1 MIASLKNK
9 LSLDGIRAFY
19 MSDVYPIIICSL
31 VLIGNL
37 SGLEYYFNFLNTA
50 FMVGA
55 LFLSKSVRPF
65 IISLCTYVYQVS
77 LKNSPNYP
85 NYSDFYYTGW
95 RLPLSIAIMVL
106 IATAIIFF
114 FVKNRI
120 YAKLSFKN
128 TPLLLPLIILSVAF
142 LLNGVFSSEWVA
154 SNLVFALA
162 NVAVY
167 AFLFVLIYHGFEESE
182 DSRELSR
189 YFAYVS
195 MLIAIVIS
203 VQLINLFLTAD
214 NIFVDGAIVKT
225 SVALGWGI
233 WNLVAV
239 SLAILIPVL
248 FYGVQNNRYPWLYF
262 AVATLAFVMSV
273 LTMSRNALIFST
285 LAYGSCV
292 LICCFVGR
300 YKTSFRVITVVGIV
314 LVGVFAVAFW
324 DKIEALLADY
334 FERGLS
340 DNGRFN
346 LWRLAFDNFLS
357 SPIFGAGFYGFD
369 VETAVFGPLPKQA
382 HNTVLQLLS
391 STGVVGLLS
400 YAFYRLKS
408 IKPFVKHPTL
418 MKSFL
423 GISILV
429 LLLESMLD
437 NFIFNIY
444 PMFYYA
450 TALAIVF
457 RAAKEEAEIMC

>member
-1 MIASLKNK
+1 MIATLKKKLTLEN
-9 LSLDGIRAFY
+9 LSLFFMG
-19 MSDVYPIIICSL
+19 DVYPL
-31 VLIGNL
+31 VVCFIVLLGNIT
-37 SGLEYYFNFLNTA
+37 GLEYYLNFLNTA
-50 FMVGA
+50 LMVTA
-55 LFLSKSVRPF
+55 LLVSKSVRPF
-65 IISLCTYVYQVS
+65 IISLCTYVYQIS

-95 RLPLSIAIMVL
+95 RLPVSIAI
-106 IATAIIFF
+106 IAVVAAAIIFF

-120 YAKLSFKN
+120 YAKISFKN
-128 TPLLLPLIILSVAF
+128 TPLLLPLLILSAAF
-142 LLNGVFSSEWVA
+142 MANGIFSSEWVA
-154 SNLVFALA
+154 SNLLFGIA

-167 AFLFVLIYHGFEESE
+167 FFLFVMIYHGFSEEE

-189 YFAYVS
+189 YFAYVT
-195 MLIAIVIS
+195 MLIAFLIS
-203 VQLINLFLTAD
+203 FELINLFLTAD

-248 FYGVQNNRYPWLYF
+248 FYGVQNNKYPWLYF
-262 AVATLAFVMSV
+262 TAATLAFVMSV

-285 LAYGSCV
+285 LAYAVCVIISC
-292 LICCFVGR
+292 FFGK
-300 YKTSFRVITVVGIV
+300 YKKAFRIITLVGIV
-314 LVGVFAVAFW
+314 CVILFAIVLW
-324 DKIEALLADY
+324 DKIQALLADY

-346 LWRLAFDNFLS
+346 LWRLAYDNFLS
-357 SPIFGAGFYGFD
+357 APVFGAGFYGFD

-391 STGVVGLLS
+391 ATGVVGLAS
-400 YAFYRLKS
+400 YLFYRVKT
-408 IKPFVKHPTL
+408 IKPFVKRPTL

-429 LLLESMLD
+429 LLAESMLD

-450 TALAIVF
+450 VALSIVF
-457 RAAKEEAEIMC
+457 RAAKEEQRV